1 MSIVYLNGE
10 FVPKD
15 EASIS
20 VDDRGFLLSDG
31 VYEVTPFYQGVAF
44 CLDHHLVRLE
54 RSLRELG
61 ILFNTEGLTDIHHR
75 LVAEN
80 QLENEVRSLVYLQI
94 TRGVAPRTH
103 YFPPEPVPATV
114 YAYAKPWERPPEEV
128 WSQGFT
134 AITVPD
140 ERWLR
145 VDIKTISLLA
155 NALAFQTAR
164 DAGADDALLVRDKV
178 AIEGA
183 HQNFFAVFD
192 GTLVTHP
199 ESNLILPGITRN
211 VVLRLAGEHGIP
223 VEQRPIRVEEL
234 VNADEL
240 FFTGTT
246 GEVRPCV
253 QVDGEPIGIGRPGDV
268 TVALSQA
275 FLDLVQQTK
284 EGVAAVG

>member
-10 FVPKD
+10 FMPKG

-31 VYEVTPFYQGVAF
+31 VYEVTPFYGGVGF
-44 CLDHHLVRLE
+44 CLDRHLVRLE

-61 ILFNTEGLTDIHHR
+61 ILFDTEGLTEVHHR

-80 QLENEVRSLVYLQI
+80 QLENEIRALVYLQV

-103 YFPPEPVPATV
+103 YFPVEPVRPTV
-114 YAYAKPWERPPEEV
+114 YAFAKPWERPPEDV
-128 WSQGFT
+128 WSRGFT

-155 NALAFQTAR
+155 NALAFQAAR
-164 DAGADDALLVRDKV
+164 DAGADDALLVRNGV

-211 VVLRLAGEHGIP
+211 VVLELARERGIR
-223 VEQRPIRVEEL
+223 VEQRPIRVGEL
-234 VNADEL
+234 FDADEL

-253 QVDGEPIGIGRPGDV
+253 QVDGESIGSGLPGDV

-275 FLDLVQQTK
+275 FLNLVQETK
-284 EGVAAVG
+284 EGVTAVG

>member
-1 MSIVYLNGE
+1 M
-10 FVPKD
+10 
-15 EASIS
+15 
-20 VDDRGFLLSDG
+20 
-31 VYEVTPFYQGVAF
+31 
-44 CLDHHLVRLE
+44 
-54 RSLRELG
+54 
-61 ILFNTEGLTDIHHR
+61 
-75 LVAEN
+75 
-80 QLENEVRSLVYLQI
+80 
-94 TRGVAPRTH
+94 
-103 YFPPEPVPATV
+103 
-114 YAYAKPWERPPEEV
+114 
-128 WSQGFT
+128 
-134 AITVPD
+134 PD

-155 NALAFQTAR
+155 NALAFQAAR
-164 DAGADDALLVRDKV
+164 DAGADDALLVRDKI

-211 VVLRLAGEHGIP
+211 VVLGLAGEHGIP

-234 VNADEL
+234 VDADEL